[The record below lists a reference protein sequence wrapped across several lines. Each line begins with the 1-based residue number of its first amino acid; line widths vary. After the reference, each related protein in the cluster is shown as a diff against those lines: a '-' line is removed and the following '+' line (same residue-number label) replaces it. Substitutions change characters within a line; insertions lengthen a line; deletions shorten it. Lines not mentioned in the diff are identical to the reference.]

1 MLALLLTLTIT
12 PGPRLFAERPEIVW
26 GPIAALFLANIML
39 LVMNVPL
46 VKVLALATGAEIVIC
61 GRPPN
66 LSSSPP
72 CPCCAATMQAVPGT
86 APGSTNAARCVRPIR

>member
-12 PGPRLFAERPEIVW
+12 PGPLLFAERPEIVW
-26 GPIAALFLANIML
+26 GPIAALFFANIML

-46 VKVLALATGAEIVIC
+46 VKVLALATGPKSSSAVA
-61 GRPPN
+61 PPN
-66 LSSSPP
+66 LPSSPP

>member
-12 PGPRLFAERPEIVW
+12 PGPLLFAEWPETVW
-26 GPIAALFLANIML
+26 GPIAVLFFANIML

-61 GRPPN
+61 GRTTEPVIIAALP
-66 LSSSPP
+66 LLRGDHAGGCLLYTSPSP
-72 CPCCAATMQAVPGT
+72 
-86 APGSTNAARCVRPIR
+86 RD